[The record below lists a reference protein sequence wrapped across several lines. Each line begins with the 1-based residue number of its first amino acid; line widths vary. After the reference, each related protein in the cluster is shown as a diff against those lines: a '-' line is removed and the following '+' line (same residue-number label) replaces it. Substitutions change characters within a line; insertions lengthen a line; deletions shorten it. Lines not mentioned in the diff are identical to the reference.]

1 LILKKAKTMNKMTF
15 LNPEFFWLF
24 LLIPVVIAW
33 QIWKRKEQTA
43 TLKIS
48 SLKGF
53 KKTKS
58 VLTKL
63 KPMLFVFRLLALS
76 SLIIAMARPR
86 TVDVSSK
93 TKTTKGIDI
102 VMSVDVSGSMLA
114 KDFKPNRMEALKEVA
129 ENFVKGRPNDRI
141 GLVVYASEAYTKS
154 PVTSDKAVVMD
165 AIRSI
170 KYDNV
175 LQDGT
180 GIGMG
185 LTTAINRLKD
195 SKAKSKIVILMTD
208 GVNNAGFIEPQT
220 ASDIAQQYGI
230 KVYTIGIGSNGMA
243 DFPYA
248 IAPNGQ
254 FLFRMMKVEIDEAL
268 LRSIAKNTGGK
279 YFRAYSNQKLESI
292 YNEINKLET
301 TEIQELKFYDY
312 EEKYRP
318 FALFAGLLLL
328 LELGLRNTLFRSFI

>member
-1 LILKKAKTMNKMTF
+1 MNKVTF

-24 LLIPVVIAW
+24 LLIPMVIGW
-33 QIWKRKEQTA
+33 QIWKRNEQTA

-53 KKTKS
+53 KTSKS
-58 VLTKL
+58 ILAKL

-114 KDFKPNRMEALKEVA
+114 KDLKPNRMEALKDVA
-129 ENFVKGRPNDRI
+129 ENFVKARPNDRI

-154 PVTSDKAVVMD
+154 PVTSDKAVVLD

-254 FLFRMMKVEIDEAL
+254 FLFRMMKVEIDESL

-279 YFRAYSNQKLESI
+279 YFRANSNQKLEAI

-301 TEIQELKFYDY
+301 TEIKELKFYDY
-312 EEKYRP
+312 DEKFRP
-318 FALFAGLLLL
+318 LALFAGLLLL
-328 LELGLRNTLFRSFI
+328 IEIGLRNTLFRSFI

>member
-1 LILKKAKTMNKMTF
+1 MNKVTF
-15 LNPEFFWLF
+15 LNPEFFWFF
-24 LLIPVVIAW
+24 LLIPIVIGW
-33 QIWKRKEQTA
+33 QIWKRNEQTA

-53 KKTKS
+53 KTSKS
-58 VLTKL
+58 ILAKL

-86 TVDVSSK
+86 TVDVNSK

-114 KDFKPNRMEALKEVA
+114 KDLKPNRMEALKDVA
-129 ENFVKGRPNDRI
+129 ENFVKARPNDRI

-154 PVTSDKAVVMD
+154 PVTSDKAVVLD

-254 FLFRMMKVEIDEAL
+254 FLFRMMKVEIDESL

-279 YFRAYSNQKLESI
+279 YFRANSNQKLEAI

-312 EEKYRP
+312 DEKFRP

-328 LELGLRNTLFRSFI
+328 VELGLRNTLFRSFI